1 MPILPTSIQGSFY
14 AAKNALLSHQMA
26 LTTIGHN
33 LANAATPGYTRQ
45 RVELVPST
53 PQNGVEVSTIRRI
66 RDRFLDFSL
75 LSEQQT
81 LGKNESQAGMLQRL
95 EGIFNARPGAGLSAV
110 LDQMF
115 QGFQDLSVNPAD
127 QALRVNALDQGQR
140 LATTFQGLRTRID
153 ELKTDLTTEIQ
164 SRVTDANSLLSQI
177 AGLHKQ
183 IIAAR
188 GGPDSN
194 DLLDQRDQ
202 LVTKLAEIVGVR
214 VVDRTNGTVQ
224 LALSGTGVLLV
235 DGTSTAPLTATV
247 NTTTDTVDVTAG
259 TSNIAVTPQSGSLAS
274 IVTARNSAT
283 GAVKQ
288 AVTDLNSLAS
298 TIIAEVNRLHASGTG
313 RTEHTSLTAAN
324 AVSASGTALT
334 AAGLP
339 STPVT
344 GSFKVIVHDSSGA
357 VLSSTSVA
365 VTAGVTTLTDVQTAL
380 NAITNLTATISGGKL
395 TIAAASGTTFTFASD
410 TSDALMALGLNTF
423 FTGSDALGI
432 AVNSVVTNDVTKIA
446 AAQADANGLVHP
458 GDGANALAIAR
469 LRTKLAMSSGTAT
482 FGTFYG
488 SLVSRVGAQTRDAL
502 AAVDQ
507 QQAAVQVVQSLQQ
520 QTSGVSTDEELINLT
535 QSQNAYA
542 ATARFVTTLQS
553 IFDTL
558 IQMVR

>member
-1 MPILPTSIQGSFY
+1 MPILPSSIQSSFY
-14 AAKNALLSHQMA
+14 AAKNALLAHQTA

-45 RVELVPST
+45 RVEFVPSN

-75 LSEQQT
+75 LTEQQT
-81 LGKNESQAGMLQRL
+81 LGKNQSQANMLQRL
-95 EGIFNARPGAGLSAV
+95 EGIFNSQPGTGLSAV

-127 QALRVNALDQGQR
+127 QALRVSALDTGQR
-140 LATTFQGLRTRID
+140 LATTFTGLRARID
-153 ELKTDLTTEIQ
+153 QLKTDLTTEIQ
-164 SRVTDANSLLSQI
+164 SHVTDANSLLTRI
-177 AGLHKQ
+177 ADLHTK

-188 GGPDSN
+188 GGPESN
-194 DLLDQRDQ
+194 DLLDQRDE

-214 VVDRTNGTVQ
+214 ATDRSDGTVQ

-235 DGTSTAPLTATV
+235 DGTRTALLTATV
-247 NTTTDTVDVTAG
+247 NTSTDTVDLTAG
-259 TSNIAVTPQSGSLAS
+259 ASSIAVTPQTGALGSA
-274 IVTARNSAT
+274 VTARNSST

-288 AVTDLNSLAS
+288 ATTDLNTLAA
-298 TIIAEVNRLHASGTG
+298 TIIAEVNRVHASGTG
-313 RTEHTSLTAAN
+313 TSEHTSLTAAN

-365 VTAGVTTLTDVQTAL
+365 VTAGVTTLTDIETAL
-380 NAITNLTATISGGKL
+380 DGITNLSASISGGKL
-395 TIAAASGTTFTFASD
+395 SITAASGTTFTFASD

-423 FTGSDALGI
+423 FTGTDANSI
-432 AVNSVVTNDVTKIA
+432 AVNSVVANDVTKIA
-446 AAQADANGLVHP
+446 TAQADSTGLVHP
-458 GDGANALAIAR
+458 GDGATALAIAR
-469 LRTKLAMSSGTAT
+469 LRTKLAMSSGTTT
-482 FGTFYG
+482 FGNFYAT
-488 SLVSRVGAQTRDAL
+488 LVGRIGAQTRDAL
-502 AAVDQ
+502 TSVDQ
-507 QQAAVQVVQSLQQ
+507 QQGAVQVVQSLQQ
-520 QTSGVSTDEELINLT
+520 QVSGVSTDEELINLT

-542 ATARFVTTLQS
+542 ATARYVSTLQTV
-553 IFDTL
+553 FDTL
-558 IQMVR
+558 IGLVH

>member
-14 AAKNALLSHQMA
+14 AAKNALLAHQTA

-33 LANAATPGYTRQ
+33 LANAATPGYSRQ
-45 RVELVPST
+45 RVEFVPSN

-75 LSEQQT
+75 LTEQQT
-81 LGKNESQAGMLQRL
+81 LGKNQSQANMLQRL
-95 EGIFNARPGAGLSAV
+95 EGIFNGQPGTGLSAV

-127 QALRVNALDQGQR
+127 QALRVNALDTGQR
-140 LATTFQGLRTRID
+140 LATTFTGLRARID
-153 ELKTDLTTEIQ
+153 QLKTDLTTEIQ
-164 SRVTDANSLLSQI
+164 NDVTDANSLLTQI
-177 AGLHKQ
+177 ADLHSK

-188 GGPDSN
+188 GGPESN

-202 LVTKLAEIVGVR
+202 LVEKLAEIVGVR
-214 VVDRTNGTVQ
+214 ATDRTDGTVQ
-224 LALSGTGVLLV
+224 LALAGSGVLLV
-235 DGTSTAPLTATV
+235 DGTSTALLTATV
-247 NTTTDTVDVTAG
+247 NTSTDTVDLTAG
-259 TSNIAVTPQSGSLAS
+259 VSSIPVTPTSGALGSS
-274 IVTARNSAT
+274 VTARNSAT

-288 AVTDLNSLAS
+288 ATTDLNTLAS

-313 RTEHTSLTAAN
+313 TTEHTSLTAAN
-324 AVSASGTALT
+324 AVSGSGTALT

-365 VTAGVTTLTDVQTAL
+365 VTAGVTTLTDIETAL
-380 NAITNLTATISGGKL
+380 DGITNLSASISGGKL
-395 TIAAASGTTFTFASD
+395 TITAASGTTFTFASD

-423 FTGSDALGI
+423 FTGTDANSI
-432 AVNSVVTNDVTKIA
+432 AVNSVVANDVTKIA
-446 AAQADANGLVHP
+446 TAQADATGLVHP
-458 GDGANALAIAR
+458 GDGAAALAIAR

-482 FGTFYG
+482 FGGFYG
-488 SLVSRVGAQTRDAL
+488 TLVSRIGAQTRDAL
-502 AAVDQ
+502 ASVDQ
-507 QQAAVQVVQSLQQ
+507 QEAAIQVVHSLQQ
-520 QTSGVSTDEELINLT
+520 QASGVSTDEELINLT

-542 ATARFVTTLQS
+542 ATARYVSTLQTV
-553 IFDTL
+553 FDVL
-558 IQMVR
+558 IGLVH

>member
-14 AAKNALLSHQMA
+14 AAKNALLAHQTA
-26 LTTIGHN
+26 LATIGHN
-33 LANAATPGYTRQ
+33 LANAATPGYSRQ
-45 RVELVPST
+45 RVEFVPSN

-75 LSEQQT
+75 LTEQQT
-81 LGKNESQAGMLQRL
+81 LGKNQAQASMLQRL
-95 EGIFNARPGAGLSAV
+95 EGIFNSQPGTGLSAV

-127 QALRVNALDQGQR
+127 QALRVSALDTGQR
-140 LATTFQGLRTRID
+140 LATTFTGLRARID
-153 ELKTDLTTEIQ
+153 QLKTDLTTEIQ
-164 SRVTDANSLLSQI
+164 SHVTDANSLLTQI
-177 AGLHKQ
+177 ADLHSK

-188 GGPDSN
+188 GGPESN

-214 VVDRTNGTVQ
+214 ATDRSDGTVQ

-235 DGTSTAPLTATV
+235 DGTSTALLTATL
-247 NTTTDTVDVTAG
+247 NTSTDTVDLTAG
-259 TSNIAVTPQSGSLAS
+259 VSSIPVTPTSGALGSS
-274 IVTARNSAT
+274 VTARNSAT

-288 AVTDLNSLAS
+288 ATTDLNTLAS

-313 RTEHTSLTAAN
+313 TTEHTSLTAAN

-365 VTAGVTTLTDVQTAL
+365 VTAGVTTLTDIETAL
-380 NAITNLTATISGGKL
+380 DGITNLSASISGGQL
-395 TIAAASGTTFTFASD
+395 TITAASGTTFTFASD

-423 FTGSDALGI
+423 FTGTDANSI
-432 AVNSVVTNDVTKIA
+432 AVNSVVANDVTKIA
-446 AAQADANGLVHP
+446 TAQADSTGLVHP
-458 GDGANALAIAR
+458 GDGAAALAIAR
-469 LRTKLAMSSGTAT
+469 LRTKLAMSSSTAT
-482 FGTFYG
+482 FGNFYG
-488 SLVSRVGAQTRDAL
+488 TLVSRIGAQTRDAL
-502 AAVDQ
+502 ASVDQ
-507 QQAAVQVVQSLQQ
+507 QEAAIQVVQSLQQ
-520 QTSGVSTDEELINLT
+520 QASGVSTDEELINLT

-542 ATARFVTTLQS
+542 AMARYVSTLQTV
-553 IFDTL
+553 FDTL
-558 IQMVR
+558 IGLVH